1 MESIPRKY
9 TEEEDTIILSGK
21 YTVKELA
28 EKWDRS
34 PQSIYNRFYRLE
46 KNKAY
51 LEARTKSRK
60 KYYEKT
66 EPALYKFKWE
76 QWEKDLLNAKIS
88 DEDIADILDRT
99 LHAIQVMRYKIK
111 KGEA

>member
-34 PQSIYNRFYRLE
+34 PQSIYNRLHKLE
-46 KNKAY
+46 KTEKYSESRNKA
-51 LEARTKSRK
+51 RK

-66 EPALYKFKWE
+66 EPTLYKFKWE
-76 QWEKDLLNAKIS
+76 DWEKDLLSAKIS

-99 LHAIQVMRYKIK
+99 LHAIQAMRYKIK